1 MTEKRSGSNRFG
13 WLTDEEDP
21 RTEEVLREEAPAP
34 SAAPSAARSVP
45 PAVPSA
51 GDPSGGVPGV
61 ARMTTR
67 RRRNRAKNPK
77 ALRNDP
83 ERMMAGARIRRDVR
97 RRVDQAL
104 ADPAVSEGGGK
115 TNYSL
120 LVEALLVRWLEEVG
134 YPLDTG

>member
-1 MTEKRSGSNRFG
+1 MTERRSGSNRFG

-21 RTEEVLREEAPAP
+21 RTEEARAASQAPTA
-34 SAAPSAARSVP
+34 SASADP
-45 PAVPSA
+45 PAR
-51 GDPSGGVPGV
+51 VPGV
-61 ARMTTR
+61 ARVTPVTRR

-104 ADPAVSEGGGK
+104 ADPEVAGDS

-120 LVEALLVRWLEEVG
+120 LVESLLVRWLGEVG
-134 YPLDTG
+134 YPLEER